1 MKEEEGLPTYIGIGI
16 VLVLL
21 LALALAVYP
30 GLPTVGT
37 WLGNS
42 DAAAWVQAVG
52 SIGAIVAA
60 IWVAN
65 RHSNQQ
71 RLDRVLQDANRL
83 AERFA
88 PAITLATEAHE
99 ELKELAQLRKQP
111 LRTATGERYKVA
123 SRAEERQR
131 TRAQRILQE
140 VTRLDPLAM
149 PSVDSILAVREVVNA
164 VQDAERELQEMS
176 NRPWIL
182 SLQEAI
188 AEAEFGK
195 ALQRVRDAKAALQTE
210 LDKLSR
216 TE

>member
-1 MKEEEGLPTYIGIGI
+1 M
-16 VLVLL
+16 
-21 LALALAVYP
+21 
-30 GLPTVGT
+30 
-37 WLGNS
+37 
-42 DAAAWVQAVG
+42 
-52 SIGAIVAA
+52 
-60 IWVAN
+60 
-65 RHSNQQ
+65 
-71 RLDRVLQDANRL
+71 
-83 AERFA
+83 
-88 PAITLATEAHE
+88 
-99 ELKELAQLRKQP
+99 
-111 LRTATGERYKVA
+111 
-123 SRAEERQR
+123 
-131 TRAQRILQE
+131 QE